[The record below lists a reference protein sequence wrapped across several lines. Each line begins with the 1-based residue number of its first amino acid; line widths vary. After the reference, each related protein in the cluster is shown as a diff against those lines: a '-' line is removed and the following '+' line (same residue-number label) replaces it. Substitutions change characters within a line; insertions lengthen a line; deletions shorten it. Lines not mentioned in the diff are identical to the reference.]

1 MEYHARQVWV
11 GEQDMNGDSRDQDP
25 YPAPAYS
32 WYVVGVLYLAYTL
45 AFVDRQIMAFIVG
58 PIRAY
63 FHLTDFQFSLLHGL
77 AFVLFYS
84 VLGVPIARLADRR
97 SRRRI
102 VAVGIGLWSCMTVLC
117 GLAGTYLQLFLARL
131 GVGVGEATL
140 SPSAV
145 SLIADYFPREKRAL
159 PIGLYSAGVHG
170 GAGLASIGGGLIV
183 TFAMTGG
190 AARLP
195 LLGQLQAWQVALVLV
210 GLPGLAVAALSLSIR
225 EPVRRERHA
234 ALAVDLSG
242 GALFAYLRR
251 HVLVYGTLMLGAG
264 FAALASYGAFSWVP
278 ALFMRRWGWSAA
290 DIGIP
295 FGIATFLFGTA
306 GMLGSGMAAN
316 ALVKAGVSAA
326 YTRLMIGNMACAV
339 VPAALLVV
347 YDDPYWSLGCVS
359 LMVLFLS
366 GPIGLVQTALQA
378 ITPNEVRGQI
388 IAVYLLVVTLVGL
401 AGGPSLVAALTDYWF
416 HNDAA
421 VGSSI
426 AVVGAGASVVSAL
439 VLLLGVGAYRRKV
452 ESGHA

>member
-1 MEYHARQVWV
+1 
-11 GEQDMNGDSRDQDP
+11 
-25 YPAPAYS
+25 
-32 WYVVGVLYLAYTL
+32 
-45 AFVDRQIMAFIVG
+45 
-58 PIRAY
+58 
-63 FHLTDFQFSLLHGL
+63 
-77 AFVLFYS
+77 
-84 VLGVPIARLADRR
+84 
-97 SRRRI
+97 
-102 VAVGIGLWSCMTVLC
+102 
-117 GLAGTYLQLFLARL
+117 
-131 GVGVGEATL
+131 VGEATL

-170 GAGLASIGGGLIV
+170 GAGLASIGGGLVV

-195 LLGQLQAWQVALVLV
+195 LLGELHAWQVALVLV

-225 EPVRRERHA
+225 EPVRRERRAGLA
-234 ALAVDLSG
+234 ADLSV
-242 GALFAYLRR
+242 GALLTYLRR
-251 HVLVYGTLMLGAG
+251 HVGVYGTLMLGAG

-278 ALFMRRWGWSAA
+278 ALFMRRWGWSAGQ
-290 DIGIP
+290 IGTL
-295 FGIATFLFGTA
+295 FGIATFIFATV

-316 ALVKAGVSAA
+316 ALVKAGVTAP
-326 YTRLMIGNMACAV
+326 YTRLMIGNMVCAV
-339 VPAALLVV
+339 IPAALLVV
-347 YDDPYWSLGCVS
+347 FDDPYWSLGCVS

-378 ITPNEVRGQI
+378 ITPNEVRGQV

-416 HNDAA
+416 HDDAA